1 MHTHAW
7 CSKLM
12 KEVAPTS
19 SQDYFLQSVTNLA
32 IGRQVDSRDHLK
44 VAQQYFQLLL
54 GASASEWDTIT
65 SRQCMASC
73 ICVLRQFDDV
83 LIYHS
88 LMRAYFLNGATF

>member
-19 SQDYFLQSVTNLA
+19 SQEYILQSVTNLA

-54 GASASEWDTIT
+54 GASASECDTIP
-65 SRQCMASC
+65 SRQCMA
-73 ICVLRQFDDV
+73 
-83 LIYHS
+83 
-88 LMRAYFLNGATF
+88 

>member
-19 SQDYFLQSVTNLA
+19 SQEYILQSVTNLA

-65 SRQCMASC
+65 SPVSAWPRAS
-73 ICVLRQFDDV
+73 VF
-83 LIYHS
+83 YAS
-88 LMRAYFLNGATF
+88 LMMCLSTTW